1 MPQRNVATNFTFE
14 QQRQEINLLAA
25 DFWTQKGIVDTAA
38 PTYLKHD
45 GSNAFTGQT
54 LGVPNAFTINANSG
68 NGTVTIA
75 GNLQVD
81 GTTTTVNTATMD
93 VVDKNITIAKG
104 SANDAAADGAGIT
117 IDSATDITWNFVD
130 ANDAWVSSIGVEATT
145 FLKAPFGHF
154 TGSGHTPTAGQGVEI
169 NAPDANTGQIISY
182 DRGNTAYKELRVK
195 GSSIGFYGGTSNA
208 LVGSFSSTGLTMESG
223 KNIAADTLTSTGDV
237 SLGHAS
243 ATARLD
249 VRRGDADGKIAEFH
263 QNSGY
268 GIDIGSSQADAYI
281 SSGYNQN
288 FIFKTD
294 PGSGQIERLR
304 IDTNGDI
311 NLGNNPTNQYG
322 YKLNIE
328 DSQILYAQTAS
339 SGGTELKLYLDH
351 GNTVA
356 NFGTV
361 STSHL
366 AFVTANEER
375 LRIHES
381 NGSILVNN
389 GNAENNATIVLSKA
403 DAGYA
408 KLEFDVGTSQKA
420 YIELDASEDLV
431 HYGAAN
437 VGQTFYAG
445 GSPAL
450 TIDSSQNA
458 IFNGSVA
465 IPARRNSGGTL
476 ETGTS
481 SNWFKIGTISTLGGG
496 NRVQITI
503 LGTNGYG
510 QDDKTVGHTIIN
522 ITRDNGSTQGVRGHF
537 YSVGTTDSY
546 AGVTD
551 VATKPTGTSNQFDV
565 YVKPSGHYSNLGSF
579 VDISTGAAKWAGS
592 TTDTGST
599 TAPTSS
605 TSLQKD
611 WGILLGGS
619 HKLGMSS
626 DGKLLL
632 GTQRTFGAQTYYDDL
647 TINNSNT
654 ADGAAGSTG
663 ITLLSGN
670 NTWSAILFG
679 DSDDDDVGSIKY
691 SHIGDYLRFTTN
703 GATRMELNSDGDM
716 IPEVDNTQDLGSTT
730 KRWANVYTGDMHLNN
745 MNSGG
750 NDVDGSEGHWT
761 MQEGANDLFL
771 INRNTGKKYKFN
783 LTEVS

>member
-14 QQRQEINLLAA
+14 QQRLEINLLAQ
-25 DFWTQKGIVDTAA
+25 DFWTQKGTVDTAA
-38 PTYLKHD
+38 STYLKHD
-45 GSNAFTGQT
+45 GTNAFTGQT
-54 LGVPNAFTINANSG
+54 LAVPNAFTINSNSG
-68 NGTVTIA
+68 NGTVTIS
-75 GNLQVD
+75 GNLDVT
-81 GTTTTVNTATMD
+81 GTTTTVSSANLEVT
-93 VVDKNITIAKG
+93 DKNILISKG
-104 SANDAAADGAGIT
+104 STTDAQADGAGIT
-117 IDSATDITWNFVD
+117 IDSDTDITWNFVD
-130 ANDAWVSSIGVEATT
+130 AKDAWVSSIGVESTT
-145 FLKAPFGHF
+145 FLKATTFLEAARGQF
-154 TGSGHTPTAGQGVEI
+154 TGSTSPSAGSGVEV
-169 NAPDANTGQIISY
+169 NAPDANTGQIIAY
-182 DRGNTAYKELRVK
+182 NRGTSAYNELRLRA
-195 GSSIGFYGGTSNA
+195 SSVPIYTGTTNA
-208 LVGSFSSTGLTMESG
+208 LAGTFNSTGLTMESG
-223 KNIAADTLTSTGDV
+223 KTLGVGVAPKSGEGTELAVKGSDGATNIALIPAADTEFSQIAFYNAAYDSQQGYIKYDNNDN
-237 SLGHAS
+237 SLQF
-243 ATARLD
+243 RVNL
-249 VRRGDADGKIAEFH
+249 
-263 QNSGY
+263 Q
-268 GIDIGSSQADAYI
+268 
-281 SSGYNQN
+281 
-288 FIFKTD
+288 
-294 PGSGQIERLR
+294 ERLR
-304 IDTNGDI
+304 IDSNGDL

-322 YKLNIE
+322 YKLNIQ
-328 DSQILYAQTAS
+328 DDAILYAQTAS
-339 SGGTELKLYLDH
+339 SNGTELKLYLDH
-351 GNTVA
+351 SNTIA

-389 GNAENNATIVLSKA
+389 GNAENNAILVLSKA

-420 YIELDASEDLV
+420 YVELDASEDLV

-445 GSPAL
+445 GSTAL

-476 ETGTS
+476 ETGAS

-522 ITRDNGSTQGVRGHF
+522 ITRDNGSTPGVRGHF

-592 TTDTGST
+592 TTDTGSA

-605 TSLQKD
+605 TPLQKD

-632 GTQRTFGAQTYYDDL
+632 GTQRTFGAQAYYDDI
-647 TINNSNT
+647 TINNSNESS
-654 ADGAAGSTG
+654 GSAGSTG
-663 ITLLSGN
+663 INLISGN
-670 NTWSAILFG
+670 NTWGAILFG

-691 SHIGDYLRFTTN
+691 SHIGNYLRFTTD
-703 GATRMELNSDGDM
+703 GATRMELNSNGDM
-716 IPEVDNTQDLGSTT
+716 IPEVDNTQDIGSAS